1 MKATKSILKHLKIA
15 RDNLANQNN
24 KCEYICEALGWPDR
38 GTEKHDAI
46 RFLVENYGMDKSGA
60 WFNKDMRDLGCDHDS
75 CTDVEFIKYM
85 KQARINFLDKVIL
98 DLESSLC

>member
-38 GTEKHDAI
+38 GTENMMLSGSLWKIMVWI
-46 RFLVENYGMDKSGA
+46 RVEHG
-60 WFNKDMRDLGCDHDS
+60 L
-75 CTDVEFIKYM
+75 IK
-85 KQARINFLDKVIL
+85 IC
-98 DLESSLC
+98 ET